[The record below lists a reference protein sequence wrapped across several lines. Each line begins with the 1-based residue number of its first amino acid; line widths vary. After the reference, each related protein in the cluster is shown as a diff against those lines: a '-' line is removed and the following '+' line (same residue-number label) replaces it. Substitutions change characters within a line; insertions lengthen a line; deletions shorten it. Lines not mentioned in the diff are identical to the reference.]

1 MVVTSLPM
9 ATIATNSAGPKSKQI
24 GPVVLLGAPGAGK
37 GTQSKKL
44 AEIYDVPQISTG
56 DILRENVSRGTELGR
71 KAKDIMD
78 RGELVPDALVQDMLL
93 SRLKDNDC
101 AKGFILDGFP
111 RTIAQAKWL
120 DSLFEQGYFKAP
132 CDRRPLVINIS
143 VGYNL
148 LLKRLSG
155 RRSCPTCGRI
165 YNIHFQPP
173 RVDGMCDLDGSK
185 LVTRKDDAEEVI
197 AERLKT
203 YEQQTLPLIDFYKGQ
218 GRLREING
226 EMPVSEVNA
235 AVFEVVE
242 HGDRV

>member
-1 MVVTSLPM
+1 MTQPAANPV
-9 ATIATNSAGPKSKQI
+9 GPKAKQL
-24 GPVVLLGAPGAGK
+24 GPIVLLGAPGAGK

-44 AEIYDVPQISTG
+44 AELYDVPQISTG
-56 DILRENVSRGTELGR
+56 DLLRENVSRGTELGR

-78 RGELVPDALVQDMLL
+78 RGELVPDSLVQDMLL
-93 SRLKDNDC
+93 ARLGDGDC

-120 DSLFEQGYFKAP
+120 DSLFDTGFFKAP
-132 CDRRPLVINIS
+132 CDRPPLVVNIS

-173 RVDGMCDLDGSK
+173 RVDDMCDLDGSK
-185 LVTRKDDAEEVI
+185 LVTRRDDAEEVI
-197 AERLKT
+197 AGRLKT
-203 YEQQTLPLIDFYKGQ
+203 YEEQTLPLIDYYKGQ

-235 AVFEVVE
+235 AVISVVE

>member
-1 MVVTSLPM
+1 M
-9 ATIATNSAGPKSKQI
+9 ATLATNSAGPKSKQI

-44 AEIYDVPQISTG
+44 AETYDVPQLSTG
-56 DILRENVSRGTELGR
+56 DLLRENVSKGTELGR
-71 KAKDIMD
+71 QAKDIMN
-78 RGELVPDALVQDMLL
+78 RGELVPDTLVQDMLL
-93 SRLKDNDC
+93 QRLEDADC

-120 DSLFEQGYFKAP
+120 DSLFQNGHFQPP
-132 CDRRPLVINIS
+132 CDHPPLVINIA

-148 LLKRLSG
+148 LLQRLTG

-173 RVDGMCDLDGSK
+173 GVDGVCDLDGSK
-185 LVTRKDDAEEVI
+185 LVIRKDDTEAVI

-203 YEQQTLPLIDFYKGQ
+203 YEQQTLPLIEYYKGQ
-218 GRLREING
+218 GRLHEIDG

-235 AVFEVVE
+235 AVFSVVE